1 MGLVIILTSRET
13 RRRGLSSV
21 LFVQVG
27 LERDNKK
34 STPTPTSSSFKAT
47 RMQGQA
53 RSLDELNIQLFKAKT
68 SISTE
73 MQAKV
78 CESNIYKLTKIEL
91 FATISRL

>member
-1 MGLVIILTSRET
+1 
-13 RRRGLSSV
+13 
-21 LFVQVG
+21 
-27 LERDNKK
+27 
-34 STPTPTSSSFKAT
+34 
-47 RMQGQA
+47 MQGQA

-91 FATISRL
+91 FGTISRL